1 VRPVLT
7 VSACAMWLVLLA
19 WADVSPVMSQDKPSA
34 SKALDPRLESLIG
47 TWEGRVRLATSK
59 SDESRT
65 LIVQEKDGQLGA
77 RYGITGKRLDPVD
90 LTVDGGGRATE
101 GELPHGPRQHRQ
113 TRTGARLLVDGSLQL
128 DGRRAR
134 RRVPG
139 SAHGSREEEVDVAAD
154 SATGSDLRDA
164 LTAARGA
171 DHTTRNS
178 SLRLSARSKVAVS
191 EQPAWRFRQPMR

>member
-1 VRPVLT
+1 VRTVLT

-65 LIVQEKDGQLGA
+65 LIVQEKDGQLGV

-90 LTVDGGGRATE
+90 LTVDAGGARLKVSFRTGPGNTVNLELARDDWLMGAFSLTGGGR
-101 GELPHGPRQHRQ
+101 GG
-113 TRTGARLLVDGSLQL
+113 GSQ
-128 DGRRAR
+128 DR
-134 RRVPG
+134 PM
-139 SAHGSREEEVDVAAD
+139 
-154 SATGSDLRDA
+154 DLE
-164 LTAARGA
+164 
-171 DHTTRNS
+171 
-178 SLRLSARSKVAVS
+178 KKK
-191 EQPAWRFRQPMR
+191 